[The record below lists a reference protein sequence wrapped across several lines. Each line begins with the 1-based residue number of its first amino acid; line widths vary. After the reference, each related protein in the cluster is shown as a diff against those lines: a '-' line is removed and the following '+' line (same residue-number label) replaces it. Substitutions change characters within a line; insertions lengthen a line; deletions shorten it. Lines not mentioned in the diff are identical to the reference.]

1 MVRRGG
7 LCGVSDR
14 GVCSHA
20 MEVRACARIPGGAG
34 RSRSSLP
41 DVLPHSDMARPCAV
55 LHDGAGRHG
64 DRASTGGRW
73 HQRICAL
80 CGRRRKEATGK
91 SHGRPSAG
99 ALTNKPKTVAQPF
112 ARAPRGCARNRSLA
126 RSARA
131 ENCYFL
137 AMATE
142 ARVLSQ
148 SMLIVPPVA
157 DLSKEMVKFSTG
169 VGRLETFMSTRARS
183 LEVPG

>member
-1 MVRRGG
+1 VRRGG
-7 LCGVSDR
+7 LCSVSDR

-20 MEVRACARIPGGAG
+20 MEVRAPTRVSGGAG

-64 DRASTGGRW
+64 DRASTGARW

-80 CGRRRKEATGK
+80 CGGCRKEATGK
-91 SHGRPSAG
+91 SHGGPSPG
-99 ALTNKPKTVAQPF
+99 TLTNKPKTIAQPF
-112 ARAPRGCARNRSLA
+112 AKKLQEAVRGTLA
-126 RSARA
+126 RSART

-137 AMATE
+137 PMATE

-148 SMLIVPPVA
+148 SMFIVPPVA

-183 LEVPG
+183 LEGPG